1 MTTVI
6 DPLAIAT
13 EGILASQQ
21 DSRPALRIA
30 VLGWLVTV
38 VESIITPP
46 PSAGGGFGGPRGT
59 IGRPKKKKR
68 FTATVIIDGIEY
80 TDTVEVEDLTLTVK
94 DVSIHIT
101 SEQTVPKLTISV
113 KGQK

>member
-1 MTTVI
+1 MTYVI

-21 DSRPALRIA
+21 DSAPALRIV

-46 PSAGGGFGGPRGT
+46 AVGGGFGGPRGVG
-59 IGRPKKKKR
+59 GRPKKKKR
-68 FTATVIIDGIEY
+68 FTATVTINGIEY
-80 TDTVEVEDLTLTVK
+80 TETVEVEDLSLTVK
-94 DVSIHIT
+94 DVSVNIIDA
-101 SEQTVPKLTISV
+101 QTAPKLTISV
-113 KGQK
+113 KGHK